1 MKSEPV
7 RCRWSLGDD
16 ISYRSYHDEEW
27 GVPLHDDRK
36 LFEFLVLEGA
46 QAGLSWITVLKKR
59 PAYRLAF
66 DDFDFTRVAGYD
78 ESKVNA
84 LLENPAIIR
93 NKLKIRSAIRNARAF
108 IKVREEFGTFNDYI
122 WDFVDGRPIQNA
134 WQQGSEI
141 PAETP
146 LSNIIS
152 RDLKRRGFN
161 FVGPTIVYAH
171 MQATGMVNDHTT
183 DCFRYEEVKINGVR
197 LD

>member
-1 MKSEPV
+1 MNPEPV
-7 RCRWSLGDD
+7 RCRWSLGDEL
-16 ISYRSYHDEEW
+16 YESYHDEEW

-66 DDFDFTRVAGYD
+66 DNFDFTRVADYD
-78 ESKVNA
+78 EGRISS

-108 IKVREEFGTFNDYI
+108 IRVREEFGTFNDYI
-122 WDFVDGRPIQNA
+122 WDFVDGKPVQNA
-134 WQQGSEI
+134 WQQGSGI

-146 LSNIIS
+146 LSNKIS

-183 DCFRYEEVKINGVR
+183 DCFRHEQVKALAGS
-197 LD
+197 

>member
-7 RCRWSLGDD
+7 RCRWSRGDD

-27 GVPLHDDRK
+27 GAPLHDDRK

-59 PAYRLAF
+59 PAYRQAS
-66 DDFDFTRVAGYD
+66 DNFDFARVAQHD
-78 ESKVNA
+78 ERKISQ

-122 WDFVDGRPIQNA
+122 WDFVDGKPIQNT

-146 LSNIIS
+146 LSNKIS

-183 DCFRYEEVKINGVR
+183 DCFRYEEVKTLAGG
-197 LD
+197 

>member
-7 RCRWSLGDD
+7 RCGWSRGDEL
-16 ISYRSYHDEEW
+16 YRSYHDEEW

-59 PAYRLAF
+59 PAYRQAF
-66 DDFDFTRVAGYD
+66 DNFDFTRVAEYD
-78 ESKVNA
+78 EGRISS

-108 IKVREEFGTFNDYI
+108 IRVREEFGTFNDYI
-122 WDFVDGRPIQNA
+122 WDFVDGKPVQNA
-134 WQQGSEI
+134 WQQGSGI

-146 LSNIIS
+146 LSNKIS

-183 DCFRYEEVKINGVR
+183 DCFRHEQVKALAGS
-197 LD
+197 